1 MFSVRLLIPGIS
13 LTHVCVDA
21 LLGVSYF
28 MGQSIV
34 IVQVNRYFMDQA
46 WMFNCLEILDVM
58 FKELLKLN
66 LMFMLNFVNLLSLSL
81 LEKPMFC
88 YTVLQILNLY
98 VSAETLVSWLTNV
111 LSSNVVFKFL
121 NWSTYDDKWSEF
133 IRMYWLK
140 E

>member
-98 VSAETLVSWLTNV
+98 VSAETLVS
-111 LSSNVVFKFL
+111 
-121 NWSTYDDKWSEF
+121 
-133 IRMYWLK
+133 
-140 E
+140 